1 MEDGFVTADL
11 RYDKDGRRLPPT
23 RVGGADMFGGIADF
37 AGQYVGNI
45 GNGLAYPFRAA
56 GRAISGAVG
65 SALGSG
71 AQALSPYGSLRAQWE
86 ATQASQNVPEVDG
99 LPPSPRESLIPAT
112 EPLAI
117 ERAISRPAP
126 DDLSGLRGNQFQGRP
141 SFNSGIGGAGATA
154 SQLEQDTRARGLLEA
169 KYAMESDATDAE
181 AARRGNPL
189 ADQIAGLTAERQ
201 FESLKP
207 YGSTSKIGASFG
219 SGWGDLS
226 GSEVGSDVVGE
237 EPIGGP
243 TVGEAKAQ
251 QQAEVQSLFKNA
263 PQMRELQ
270 MRANAMEKLRRLPQI
285 RESLVARGV
294 PPEQIDAQMAQEER
308 RIMLELTAASG
319 KDLGLFEMG
328 G

>member
-1 MEDGFVTADL
+1 MPLG
-11 RYDKDGRRLPPT
+11 
-23 RVGGADMFGGIADF
+23 DF
-37 AGQYVGNI
+37 ASQYVGNI
-45 GNGLAYPFRAA
+45 GKGLTYPFRAA
-56 GRAISGAVG
+56 GGAISGAVG
-65 SALGSG
+65 SAIGSG

-86 ATQASQNVPEVDG
+86 ATQMAQNVPEVAG
-99 LPPSPRESLIPAT
+99 APPSPQESLIPVT

-141 SFNSGIGGAGATA
+141 SFNSGIGGAGATEA
-154 SQLEQDTRARGLLEA
+154 QLAQDTRARGLIEA

-263 PQMRELQ
+263 PQMRELE
-270 MRANAMEKLRRLPQI
+270 MRANLAKKLETLRR
-285 RESLVARGV
+285 VATEYKEAGQDPLKV
-294 PPEQIDAQMAQEER
+294 DTWFADQER
-308 RIMLELTAASG
+308 ALLQSLTAVAN
-319 KDLGLFEMG
+319 KDLGFFRQ
-328 G
+328 